1 MNCIKCNA
9 DLKEGAKFCGKC
21 GTSQIVAKSQES
33 TPPSFQAQ
41 SSATPASTPASNT
54 AEQNSGINK
63 VRNKIFWDIQ
73 PGELARR
80 FNEAQLEQKDNI
92 AAGIII
98 NDGTT
103 AYIKAGGEFISEIHG
118 GAYDFVAPEKIKSET
133 QNRVGSAIKDA
144 ANFFQKGFT
153 FVSNLLFGKKVE
165 NKGDKKEG
173 DAESKKDS
181 KTEAQTEAEFNKL
194 VEKRKKGELF
204 SVTLKL
210 DKSFMLPILFG
221 TNLSEDEFKKL
232 PPAEQDKINRD
243 KIKTKVLDT
252 NVAFEAY
259 FKIDDFKKF
268 AEHYLGDKEKVT
280 YSDLINEVKPI
291 LKASIQSVLQ
301 DVDLNST
308 NFSDEVLQKIKDRIT
323 LDTNNSFFGVMLER
337 VITISTSN
345 EALDRIRKKEGEL
358 AVSEKELDLLARTQ
372 EFRNRLTNQN
382 NAQALIVARTD
393 RDQAFELGKIN
404 NDGLLNEDELE
415 KFRMVLSRE
424 KRIREASNAQEIESA
439 LIDIQ
444 KTGLLKDEDL
454 ENLKRSILERSEDH
468 DNERFHSIEIM
479 QLNNTLEIDRKNLE
493 WEYEIGDK
501 RIQLEIDR
509 RRKQLQAEI
518 GYSELEIEQ
527 WKKIDDY
534 EDSKF
539 YQELKRNR
547 TAAETQIEL
556 NAKARESEIDLD
568 NKEMD
573 AQLARLARVKEMEM
587 AEQKLAHE
595 QAIAAEKQRLDQE
608 VSLKEIDVKMAEQY
622 KGMSFEQI
630 MAANP
635 NISPAAA
642 EALAKKFEADAAASS
657 SSTAAADAKE
667 NQAKMEA
674 FMQKQMEMQMQ
685 MMNKMMDTSA
695 TMSGNLLQTQQQ
707 QTQKTEQRLERTEQ
721 RLDTTQDKSL
731 DYTTRNNAIDA
742 VVSNNNKNQAPPP
755 GYIKC
760 MGCSSIE
767 NTVGTKFCFN
777 CGREL

>member
-21 GTSQIVAKSQES
+21 GTSQLVAKSQDAQPELTS
-33 TPPSFQAQ
+33 QGALQQIVVPGNSQAQ
-41 SSATPASTPASNT
+41 DENAIGSVKS
-54 AEQNSGINK
+54 
-63 VRNKIFWDIQ
+63 KIFWNIQ

-80 FNEAQLEQKDNI
+80 FTEAQLAEDTYDK
-92 AAGIII
+92 AKGIII

-103 AYIKAGGEFISEIHG
+103 AYIKSGGEFIAEIHG
-118 GAYDFVAPEKIKSET
+118 GAYDFRPEKTAKEANKREGGIVRET
-133 QNRVGSAIKDA
+133 ASFFKKGINFITNLVFGEKVKD
-144 ANFFQKGFT
+144 K
-153 FVSNLLFGKKVE
+153 E
-165 NKGDKKEG
+165 EKKENQK
-173 DAESKKDS
+173 DPNKAADEAKKIEEGVRD
-181 KTEAQTEAEFNKL
+181 NKI
-194 VEKRKKGELF
+194 F

-210 DKSFMLPILFG
+210 DKSFLLPISFEG
-221 TNLSEDEFKKL
+221 PNV
-232 PPAEQDKINRD
+232 
-243 KIKTKVLDT
+243 IKTKVLDT
-252 NVAFEAY
+252 NIGFEAY

-280 YSDLINEVKPI
+280 YSDIANEIRPQI
-291 LKASIQSVLQ
+291 KACIQSVLQ

-308 NFSDEVLQKIKDRIT
+308 NLSDDLIQKIKEKIAVE
-323 LDTNNSFFGVMLER
+323 TNNNFFGVILEK
-337 VITISTSN
+337 VVTISTSN

-372 EFRNRLTNQN
+372 EFRNRLTNQTN
-382 NAQALIVARTD
+382 TQALIEARTD

-404 NDGLLNEDELE
+404 NDGLLQEDELE

-424 KRIREASNAQEIESA
+424 KRIREASNEEEIRAA
-439 LIDIQ
+439 LIDIE

-454 ENLKRSILERSEDH
+454 ENLKRSITERSEDH
-468 DNERFHSIEIM
+468 DTARFHSVELM

-509 RRKQLQAEI
+509 RRKQLQAEV
-518 GYSELEIEQ
+518 GFTELEIEQ
-527 WKKIDDY
+527 WKKVDDY
-534 EDSKF
+534 EDSKY
-539 YQELKRNR
+539 YQELKRSR
-547 TAAETQIEL
+547 TAAETEIEL
-556 NAKARESEIDLD
+556 RNKARESEIDLD

-573 AQLARLARVKEMEM
+573 AQMARMAKLKEMEM
-587 AEQKLAHE
+587 AEQRLANEHE
-595 QAIAAEKQRLDQE
+595 ILAEKQKLDQQ
-608 VSLKEIDVKMAEQY
+608 VQMAEQY

-667 NQAKMEA
+667 NQAKMES

-707 QTQKTEQRLERTEQ
+707 QAQKTEQRLERTEE
-721 RLDTTQDKSL
+721 RLDNTQDKSL
-731 DYTTRNNAIDA
+731 DYTTKNNHIDA
-742 VVSNNNKNQAPPP
+742 VVSNNNRNQAPAA
-755 GYIKC
+755 GFIKC
-760 MGCSSIE
+760 MGCNTVE
-767 NTVGTKFCFN
+767 NPVGTKFCFN

>member
-1 MNCIKCNA
+1 MNCIKCSSE
-9 DLKEGAKFCGKC
+9 LKEGAKFCGKC
-21 GTSQIVAKSQES
+21 GTPQTA
-33 TPPSFQAQ
+33 PAPSAPQPVMPQAPVQ
-41 SSATPASTPASNT
+41 ANTPAKEEDAIGTVKS
-54 AEQNSGINK
+54 K
-63 VRNKIFWDIQ
+63 LFWNIQ
-73 PGELARR
+73 PGEIARR
-80 FNEAQLEQKDNI
+80 FTEAQLAEDTYDRAK
-92 AAGIII
+92 GIII

-103 AYIKAGGEFISEIHG
+103 AIIKAGGEFVAEIHG
-118 GAYDFVAPEKIKSET
+118 GAYEFRPEKTAKEKEKREGGVVRET
-133 QNRVGSAIKDA
+133 ASFLK
-144 ANFFQKGFT
+144 KGFT
-153 FVSNLLFGKKVE
+153 FLTNLVFGEPVKDKEARKE
-165 NKGDKKEG
+165 NEKDPEKANKE
-173 DAESKKDS
+173 ANKIE
-181 KTEAQTEAEFNKL
+181 EAARDNKI
-194 VEKRKKGELF
+194 F

-210 DKSFMLPILFG
+210 DKSFMLPISFEG
-221 TNLSEDEFKKL
+221 QY
-232 PPAEQDKINRD
+232 A
-243 KIKTKVLDT
+243 IKTKILDT
-252 NVAFEAY
+252 NVGFEAY

-268 AEHYLGDKEKVT
+268 SEHYLGDKEKVT
-280 YSDLINEVKPI
+280 YSDIANEIRPQ
-291 LKASIQSVLQ
+291 LKACIQSVLQ

-308 NFSDEVLQKIKDRIT
+308 NLSDDLIQKIKEKIAV
-323 LDTNNSFFGVMLER
+323 DTNNNFFGIILEK
-337 VITISTSN
+337 VVTISTSN

-382 NAQALIVARTD
+382 NSQALISARTD

-404 NDGLLNEDELE
+404 NDGLLQEDELE

-424 KRIREASNAQEIESA
+424 KRIREASNEEEIRAA
-439 LIDIQ
+439 LIDIE

-454 ENLKRSILERSEDH
+454 ENLKRSITERSEDH
-468 DNERFHSIEIM
+468 DMARFHSVEIM
-479 QLNNTLEIDRKNLE
+479 QLSNTLEIDRKNLE

-509 RRKQLQAEI
+509 RRKQLQAEV
-518 GYSELEIEQ
+518 GFTELEIEQ

-547 TAAETQIEL
+547 TAAEAEIDL
-556 NAKARESEIDLD
+556 RAKARESDIDLD

-573 AQLARLARVKEMEM
+573 AQMARMAKLKEMEM
-587 AEQKLAHE
+587 AEQK
-595 QAIAAEKQRLDQE
+595 QANEHAILAEKQKLDQE
-608 VSLKEIDVKMAEQY
+608 VQMAETY

-642 EALAKKFEADAAASS
+642 AALAKKFEADAAASM

-667 NQAKMEA
+667 NQNKMES

-707 QTQKTEQRLERTEQ
+707 QAQKTEDRLNRTEE
-721 RLDTTQDKSL
+721 RLDHTQDKSL
-731 DYTTRNNAIDA
+731 DYTTRNNSIDA
-742 VVSNNNKNQAPPP
+742 VVSNNNKNQAPAP

-760 MGCSSIE
+760 MGCQSVE

-777 CGREL
+777 CGREM

>member
-1 MNCIKCNA
+1 MNCIKCSSE
-9 DLKEGAKFCGKC
+9 LKEGAKFCGKC
-21 GTSQIVAKSQES
+21 GTPQTAPTPSAPQPVITSKSVSSENIVSGTNSSNSENAIDMFKS
-33 TPPSFQAQ
+33 
-41 SSATPASTPASNT
+41 
-54 AEQNSGINK
+54 K
-63 VRNKIFWDIQ
+63 LFWNIQ
-73 PGELARR
+73 PGEIARR
-80 FNEAQLEQKDNI
+80 FSEAQLAQGDYDN
-92 AAGIII
+92 AKGIII

-103 AYIKAGGEFISEIHG
+103 AIIKAGGEFIAEIHG
-118 GAYDFVAPEKIKSET
+118 GAYEFRSEKTAKEKEKREGGIIRESASWLKRGLTFITNLVIGEKVKDKEEKKEKEKDPEKA
-133 QNRVGSAIKDA
+133 NDA
-144 ANFFQKGFT
+144 VNKI
-153 FVSNLLFGKKVE
+153 E
-165 NKGDKKEG
+165 NASSD
-173 DAESKKDS
+173 
-181 KTEAQTEAEFNKL
+181 NK
-194 VEKRKKGELF
+194 LF

-210 DKSFMLPILFG
+210 DKSFMLPISFEG
-221 TNLSEDEFKKL
+221 QY
-232 PPAEQDKINRD
+232 A
-243 KIKTKVLDT
+243 IKTKVLDT
-252 NVAFEAY
+252 NVGFEAY

-268 AEHYLGDKEKVT
+268 SEHYLGDKEKVT
-280 YSDLINEVKPI
+280 YSDIANEIRPQ
-291 LKASIQSVLQ
+291 LKACIQSVLQ

-308 NFSDEVLQKIKDRIT
+308 NLSDDLIQKIKEKIAV
-323 LDTNNSFFGVMLER
+323 DTNNNFFGIILEK
-337 VITISTSN
+337 VVTISTSN

-382 NAQALIVARTD
+382 NSQALISARTD

-404 NDGLLNEDELE
+404 NDGLLQEDELE

-424 KRIREASNAQEIESA
+424 KRIREASNEEEIRAA
-439 LIDIQ
+439 LIDIE

-454 ENLKRSILERSEDH
+454 ENLKRSITERSEDH
-468 DNERFHSIEIM
+468 DMARFHSVEIM
-479 QLNNTLEIDRKNLE
+479 QLSNTLEIDRKNLE

-509 RRKQLQAEI
+509 RRKQLQAEVGFTEI
-518 GYSELEIEQ
+518 EIEQ

-547 TAAETQIEL
+547 TAAEAEIDL
-556 NAKARESEIDLD
+556 RAKARESDIDLD

-573 AQLARLARVKEMEM
+573 AQMARMAKLKEMEM
-587 AEQKLAHE
+587 AEQK
-595 QAIAAEKQRLDQE
+595 QANEHAILAEKQKLDQE
-608 VSLKEIDVKMAEQY
+608 VQMAETY

-642 EALAKKFEADAAASS
+642 AALAKKFEADAAASS

-667 NQAKMEA
+667 NQNKMES

-707 QTQKTEQRLERTEQ
+707 QAQKTEDRLNRTEE
-721 RLDTTQDKSL
+721 RLDHTQDKSL
-731 DYTTRNNAIDA
+731 DYTTRNNSIDA
-742 VVSNNNKNQAPPP
+742 VVSNNNKNQAPAP

-760 MGCSSIE
+760 MGCQSVE

-777 CGREL
+777 CGREM

>member
-1 MNCIKCNA
+1 MNCIKCSSE
-9 DLKEGAKFCGKC
+9 LKEGAKFCGKC
-21 GTSQIVAKSQES
+21 GTPQTA
-33 TPPSFQAQ
+33 PAPSAPQPVMPQAPVQ
-41 SSATPASTPASNT
+41 ANTPAKEEDAIGSVKS
-54 AEQNSGINK
+54 K
-63 VRNKIFWDIQ
+63 LFWNIQ
-73 PGELARR
+73 PGEIARR
-80 FNEAQLEQKDNI
+80 FTEAQLAEDTYDRAK
-92 AAGIII
+92 GIII

-103 AYIKAGGEFISEIHG
+103 AIIKAGGEFVAEIHG
-118 GAYDFVAPEKIKSET
+118 GAYEFRSEKTAKEKEKREGGVVRET
-133 QNRVGSAIKDA
+133 ASFLK
-144 ANFFQKGFT
+144 KGFT
-153 FVSNLLFGKKVE
+153 FLTNLVFGEPVKDKEARKE
-165 NKGDKKEG
+165 NEKDPEKANKE
-173 DAESKKDS
+173 ANKIE
-181 KTEAQTEAEFNKL
+181 EAARDNKI
-194 VEKRKKGELF
+194 F

-210 DKSFMLPILFG
+210 DKSFMLPISFEG
-221 TNLSEDEFKKL
+221 QY
-232 PPAEQDKINRD
+232 A
-243 KIKTKVLDT
+243 IKTKVLDT
-252 NVAFEAY
+252 NVGFEAY

-268 AEHYLGDKEKVT
+268 SEHYLGDKEKVT
-280 YSDLINEVKPI
+280 YSDIANEIRPQ
-291 LKASIQSVLQ
+291 LKACIQSVLQ

-308 NFSDEVLQKIKDRIT
+308 NLSDDLIQKIKEKIAV
-323 LDTNNSFFGVMLER
+323 DTNNNFFGIILEK
-337 VITISTSN
+337 VVTISTSN

-382 NAQALIVARTD
+382 NSQALISARTD
-393 RDQAFELGKIN
+393 RDQSFELGKIN
-404 NDGLLNEDELE
+404 NDGLLQEDELE

-424 KRIREASNAQEIESA
+424 KRIREASNEEEIRAA
-439 LIDIQ
+439 LIDIE

-454 ENLKRSILERSEDH
+454 ENLKRSITERSEDH
-468 DNERFHSIEIM
+468 DTARFHSVEIM
-479 QLNNTLEIDRKNLE
+479 QLSNTLEIDRKNLE

-509 RRKQLQAEI
+509 RRKQLQAEVGFTEI
-518 GYSELEIEQ
+518 EIEQ

-547 TAAETQIEL
+547 TAAEAEIDL
-556 NAKARESEIDLD
+556 RAKARETDIDLD

-573 AQLARLARVKEMEM
+573 AQMARMAKLKEMEM
-587 AEQKLAHE
+587 AEQKQANEHE
-595 QAIAAEKQRLDQE
+595 ILAEKQKLDQE
-608 VSLKEIDVKMAEQY
+608 VQMAETY

-642 EALAKKFEADAAASS
+642 AALAKKFEADAAASM

-667 NQAKMEA
+667 NQGKMES

-707 QTQKTEQRLERTEQ
+707 QAQKTEERLNRTEE
-721 RLDTTQDKSL
+721 RLDHTQDKSL
-731 DYTTRNNAIDA
+731 DYTTKNNTIDA
-742 VVSNNNKNQAPPP
+742 VVSNNNKNQAPAP

-760 MGCSSIE
+760 MGCQSVE

-777 CGREL
+777 CGREM

>member
-1 MNCIKCNA
+1 MNCIKCSA
-9 DLKEGAKFCGKC
+9 ELKEGAKFCGKC
-21 GTSQIVAKSQES
+21 GTPQTTNAAPVAAPVMPQAPIQNNAPVQDENAIGTVKS
-33 TPPSFQAQ
+33 
-41 SSATPASTPASNT
+41 
-54 AEQNSGINK
+54 
-63 VRNKIFWDIQ
+63 KIFWNIQ

-80 FNEAQLEQKDNI
+80 FTEAQLAEDTYDK
-92 AAGIII
+92 AKGIII

-103 AYIKAGGEFISEIHG
+103 AYIKAGGEFVAEIHG
-118 GAYDFVAPEKIKSET
+118 GAYEFRPEKNPKEEKKREGGI
-133 QNRVGSAIKDA
+133 VGNTTSFFKKGITFLTNLVFGEPVKDKA
-144 ANFFQKGFT
+144 
-153 FVSNLLFGKKVE
+153 
-165 NKGDKKEG
+165 DKKEN
-173 DAESKKDS
+173 EKDPA
-181 KTEAQTEAEFNKL
+181 KANAQADKIEEAAKDNKI
-194 VEKRKKGELF
+194 F

-210 DKSFMLPILFG
+210 DKSFMLPISLEG
-221 TNLSEDEFKKL
+221 QY
-232 PPAEQDKINRD
+232 A
-243 KIKTKVLDT
+243 IKTKVLDT
-252 NVAFEAY
+252 NVGFEAY

-280 YSDLINEVKPI
+280 YSDIANEIRPI
-291 LKASIQSVLQ
+291 IKASIQSILQ

-308 NFSDEVLQKIKDRIT
+308 SLSEDLVQKIKDKIT
-323 LDTNNSFFGVMLER
+323 LDTNNSFFGVILEK
-337 VITISTSN
+337 VITISTNN

-382 NAQALIVARTD
+382 NSQALIDARTE
-393 RDQAFELGKIN
+393 RDQSFELGKIN

-424 KRIREASNAQEIESA
+424 RRIREASNDEEIRAA
-439 LIDIQ
+439 LIDIE

-454 ENLKRSILERSEDH
+454 ENLKRSIAERSEDH
-468 DNERFHSIEIM
+468 DTARFHSIELM

-518 GYSELEIEQ
+518 GFSELEIEQ
-527 WKKIDDY
+527 WKKVDDY

-547 TAAETQIEL
+547 TAAETQIDL

-587 AEQKLAHE
+587 AEKKLEHE

-608 VSLKEIDVKMAEQY
+608 VNLKEIDVKMAEQY

-707 QTQKTEQRLERTEQ
+707 QAQKTEQRLERTED
-721 RLDTTQDKSL
+721 RLDNTQDKSL

-755 GYIKC
+755 GYVKC
-760 MGCSSIE
+760 MGCSTVE
-767 NTVGTKFCFN
+767 NTVGTKYCFN

>member
-21 GTSQIVAKSQES
+21 GTNQLPPNNPAQQTQST
-33 TPPSFQAQ
+33 TPPQVQA
-41 SSATPASTPASNT
+41 SKP
-54 AEQNSGINK
+54 AEQESGINK
-63 VRNKIFWDIQ
+63 VRDRIFWDIQ

-80 FNEAQLEQKDNI
+80 FNEAQLEQKDNV
-92 AAGIII
+92 AGGIII

-103 AYIKAGGEFISEIHG
+103 AYIKAGGEFVSEIHG
-118 GAYDFVAPEKIKSET
+118 GAYNFVAPEVVKAKVQTS
-133 QNRVGSAIKDA
+133 VGGAIKEA
-144 ANFFQKGFT
+144 AGLLQRGFT
-153 FVSNLLFGKKVE
+153 FVSNLLFGKRTE
-165 NKGDKKEG
+165 DKKEG
-173 DAESKKDS
+173 DAEPKKDS
-181 KTEAQTEAEFNKL
+181 KTEAQKAAEFDKL

-221 TNLSEDEFKKL
+221 TNLSEEEFKKL

-280 YSDLINEVKPI
+280 YSDLINEVKPMI
-291 LKASIQSVLQ
+291 KASIQSVLQ
-301 DVDLNST
+301 DIDLNST
-308 NFSDEVLQKIKDRIT
+308 NFSDEIIQKIKDRIT
-323 LDTNNSFFGVMLER
+323 LDNNNGFFGVILER

-382 NAQALIVARTD
+382 NSQALIVARTD
-393 RDQAFELGKIN
+393 RDQDFELGKIN
-404 NDGLLNEDELE
+404 NDGLLNKDELE

-424 KRIREASNAQEIESA
+424 KRIREASNDQEIDSA
-439 LIDIQ
+439 LIDIK
-444 KTGLLKDEDL
+444 KTGLLKEEDL

-527 WKKIDDY
+527 WKKVDDY
-534 EDSKF
+534 QDSKF
-539 YQELKRNR
+539 YQELKRN
-547 TAAETQIEL
+547 TAAAEAQIEL
-556 NAKARESEIDLD
+556 DEKAEIARIERERKERELQLD
-568 NKEMD
+568 S
-573 AQLARLARVKEMEM
+573 LARVKEMEM
-587 AEQKLAHE
+587 ADKKLEHE

-608 VSLKEIDVKMAEQY
+608 VNLKEIDVKMAEQY

-674 FMQKQMEMQMQ
+674 FMQTQMQMQMQ

-707 QTQKTEQRLERTEQ
+707 QSQKTEQRLERTEE

-760 MGCSSIE
+760 MGCSSVE

>member
-1 MNCIKCNA
+1 MNCIKCSSE
-9 DLKEGAKFCGKC
+9 LKEGAKFCGKC
-21 GTSQIVAKSQES
+21 GTPQTA
-33 TPPSFQAQ
+33 TAPSAPQPVMPQAPVQ
-41 SSATPASTPASNT
+41 ANTPAKEEDAIGTVKS
-54 AEQNSGINK
+54 K
-63 VRNKIFWDIQ
+63 LFWNIQ
-73 PGELARR
+73 PGEIARR
-80 FNEAQLEQKDNI
+80 FTEAQLAEDTYDRAK
-92 AAGIII
+92 GIII

-103 AYIKAGGEFISEIHG
+103 AIIKAGGEFVAEIHG
-118 GAYDFVAPEKIKSET
+118 GAYEFRAEKTAKEKEKREGGVVRET
-133 QNRVGSAIKDA
+133 AS
-144 ANFFQKGFT
+144 FFKKGFT
-153 FVSNLLFGKKVE
+153 FLTNLVFGEPVKDKEARKE
-165 NKGDKKEG
+165 NEKDPEKANKE
-173 DAESKKDS
+173 ANKIE
-181 KTEAQTEAEFNKL
+181 EAARDNKI
-194 VEKRKKGELF
+194 F

-210 DKSFMLPILFG
+210 DKSFMLPISFEG
-221 TNLSEDEFKKL
+221 QY
-232 PPAEQDKINRD
+232 A
-243 KIKTKVLDT
+243 IKTKVLDT
-252 NVAFEAY
+252 NVGFEAY

-268 AEHYLGDKEKVT
+268 SEHYLGDKEKVT
-280 YSDLINEVKPI
+280 YSDIANEIRPQ
-291 LKASIQSVLQ
+291 LKACIQSVLQ

-308 NFSDEVLQKIKDRIT
+308 NLSDDLIQKIKEKIAV
-323 LDTNNSFFGVMLER
+323 DTNNNFFGIILEK
-337 VITISTSN
+337 VVTISTNN

-382 NAQALIVARTD
+382 NSQALISARTD
-393 RDQAFELGKIN
+393 RDQSFELGKIN
-404 NDGLLNEDELE
+404 NDGLLQEDELE

-424 KRIREASNAQEIESA
+424 KRIREASNEEEIRAA
-439 LIDIQ
+439 LIDIE

-454 ENLKRSILERSEDH
+454 ENLKRSITERSEDH
-468 DNERFHSIEIM
+468 DMARFHSVEIM
-479 QLNNTLEIDRKNLE
+479 QLSNTLEIDRKNLE

-509 RRKQLQAEI
+509 RRKQLQAEVGFTEI
-518 GYSELEIEQ
+518 EIEQ

-547 TAAETQIEL
+547 TAAEAEIDL
-556 NAKARESEIDLD
+556 RAKARESEIDLD

-573 AQLARLARVKEMEM
+573 AQMARMAKLKEMEM
-587 AEQKLAHE
+587 AEQKQANEHE
-595 QAIAAEKQRLDQE
+595 ILAEKQKLDQE
-608 VSLKEIDVKMAEQY
+608 VQMAETY

-642 EALAKKFEADAAASS
+642 AALAKKFEADAAASM

-667 NQAKMEA
+667 NQNKMES

-707 QTQKTEQRLERTEQ
+707 QAQKTEERLNRTEE
-721 RLDTTQDKSL
+721 RLDHTQDKSL
-731 DYTTRNNAIDA
+731 DYTTKNNTIDA
-742 VVSNNNKNQAPPP
+742 VVSNNNKNQAPAP

-760 MGCSSIE
+760 MGCQSVE

-777 CGREL
+777 CGREM

>member
-1 MNCIKCNA
+1 MNCIKCNS

-21 GTSQIVAKSQES
+21 GTSQVAQPVVSNPVTGGETAATTTVQVSKSEGS
-33 TPPSFQAQ
+33 
-41 SSATPASTPASNT
+41 
-54 AEQNSGINK
+54 ESGINR

-80 FNEAQLEQKDNI
+80 FNEAQLEEKDNV

-103 AYIKAGGEFISEIHG
+103 AYIKAGGEFVSEIHG
-118 GAYDFVAPEKIKSET
+118 GAYNFVAPEKLKSEA
-133 QNRVGSAIKDA
+133 QNRVGGAIKEA
-144 ANFFQKGFT
+144 AGLLERGFT

-165 NKGDKKEG
+165 DNGDKKEG
-173 DAESKKDS
+173 DTAPKKDS
-181 KTEAQTEAEFNKL
+181 KTDAQIAEEYNKL
-194 VEKRKKGELF
+194 VEKRKKGDLF

-221 TNLSEDEFKKL
+221 TNLSEEEFKKL

-280 YSDLINEVKPI
+280 YSDLINEVKPMI
-291 LKASIQSVLQ
+291 RASIQSVLQ

-308 NFSDEVLQKIKDRIT
+308 NFSDETIQKIKDRIT
-323 LDTNNSFFGVMLER
+323 LDNNNGFFGVILER

-382 NAQALIVARTD
+382 NAQSLIEARTD

-404 NDGLLNEDELE
+404 NDGLLQEDELE

-424 KRIREASNAQEIESA
+424 KRIREASNEEEIRAA
-439 LIDIQ
+439 LIDIE

-454 ENLKRSILERSEDH
+454 ENLKRSILERGEDH
-468 DNERFHSIEIM
+468 DMNRFHSVELM
-479 QLNNTLEIDRKNLE
+479 QLNNTLEVDRKNLE

-509 RRKQLQAEI
+509 RRKQLQAEVGFTEI
-518 GYSELEIEQ
+518 EIEQ

-547 TAAETQIEL
+547 TAAEAEIDL
-556 NAKARESEIDLD
+556 RAKARETDIDLD

-573 AQLARLARVKEMEM
+573 AQMARMAKLKEMEM
-587 AEQKLAHE
+587 AEQK
-595 QAIAAEKQRLDQE
+595 QANEHAILAEKQKLDQE
-608 VSLKEIDVKMAEQY
+608 VQMAETY

-642 EALAKKFEADAAASS
+642 AALAKKFEADAAASS

-667 NQAKMEA
+667 NQSKMES

-707 QTQKTEQRLERTEQ
+707 QAQKTEERLNRTEQ
-721 RLDTTQDKSL
+721 RLDHTQDKSL
-731 DYTTRNNAIDA
+731 DYTTRNNSIDA
-742 VVSNNNKNQAPPP
+742 VVSNNNKNQAPAP

-760 MGCSSIE
+760 MGCQSVE

-777 CGREL
+777 CGREM

>member
-21 GTSQIVAKSQES
+21 GTPQVQSKSQDVPPTYPVPGGQS
-33 TPPSFQAQ
+33 TATIAPAQANK
-41 SSATPASTPASNT
+41 SEGAD
-54 AEQNSGINK
+54 SGINK
-63 VRNKIFWDIQ
+63 VRDKIFWNIQ

-80 FNEAQLEQKDNI
+80 FNEAQLEQNENV
-92 AAGIII
+92 AGGIII

-103 AYIKAGGEFISEIHG
+103 AYIKAGGEFVSEIHG
-118 GAYDFVAPEKIKSET
+118 GAYNFVAPEKVKEA
-133 QNRVGSAIKDA
+133 QNRVGGAFKEA
-144 ANFFQKGFT
+144 AGILERGFT

-165 NKGDKKEG
+165 DKGDKKEG
-173 DAESKKDS
+173 DSTPKKDS
-181 KTEAQTEAEFNKL
+181 KTDAQREEEYKKL
-194 VEKRKKGELF
+194 VEKRKKGDLF

-210 DKSFMLPILFG
+210 DKSFMLPISFEG
-221 TNLSEDEFKKL
+221 QY
-232 PPAEQDKINRD
+232 A
-243 KIKTKVLDT
+243 IKTKVLDT
-252 NVAFEAY
+252 NVGFEAY

-268 AEHYLGDKEKVT
+268 SEYYLGDKEKVT
-280 YSDLINEVKPI
+280 YSDVVNEIRPQ
-291 LKASIQSVLQ
+291 LKACIQSVLQ

-308 NFSDEVLQKIKDRIT
+308 NLSDDQIQKIKEKIAV
-323 LDTNNSFFGVMLER
+323 DTNNNFFGIVLEK
-337 VITISTSN
+337 VITISISN

-382 NAQALIVARTD
+382 NSQALIEARTD
-393 RDQAFELGKIN
+393 KDQAFELGKIN
-404 NDGLLNEDELE
+404 NDGLLQEDELE

-424 KRIREASNAQEIESA
+424 KRIREASNEEEIRAA
-439 LIDIQ
+439 LIDIE

-454 ENLKRSILERSEDH
+454 ENLKRSITERSEDH
-468 DNERFHSIEIM
+468 DMARFHSVEIM
-479 QLNNTLEIDRKNLE
+479 QLSNTLEIDRKNLE

-518 GYSELEIEQ
+518 GFTELEIEQ

-547 TAAETQIEL
+547 TAAEAEIDL
-556 NAKARESEIDLD
+556 RAKARETDIDLD

-573 AQLARLARVKEMEM
+573 AQMARMAKLKEMEM
-587 AEQKLAHE
+587 AEQK
-595 QAIAAEKQRLDQE
+595 QANEHAILAEKQKLDQE
-608 VSLKEIDVKMAEQY
+608 VQMAETY

-642 EALAKKFEADAAASS
+642 AALAKKFEADAAASS

-667 NQAKMEA
+667 NQAKMES

-707 QTQKTEQRLERTEQ
+707 QAQKTEDRLNRTEE
-721 RLDTTQDKSL
+721 RLDHTQDKSL
-731 DYTTRNNAIDA
+731 DYTTRNNSIDA
-742 VVSNNNKNQAPPP
+742 VVSNNNKNQAPAP

-760 MGCSSIE
+760 MGCQSVE

>member
-21 GTSQIVAKSQES
+21 GTPQVSTVPPAPQPVMPQSPVQNNAPVQDENAIGTVKS
-33 TPPSFQAQ
+33 
-41 SSATPASTPASNT
+41 
-54 AEQNSGINK
+54 
-63 VRNKIFWDIQ
+63 KIFWNIQ

-80 FNEAQLEQKDNI
+80 FTEAQLAEGTYDTAK
-92 AAGIII
+92 GIII

-103 AYIKAGGEFISEIHG
+103 AYIKAGGEFVAEIHG
-118 GAYDFVAPEKIKSET
+118 GAYEFRPEKNPKEANKREGGIVKET
-133 QNRVGSAIKDA
+133 ASFFKKGITFLTNLVFGEPVKDKA
-144 ANFFQKGFT
+144 
-153 FVSNLLFGKKVE
+153 
-165 NKGDKKEG
+165 DKKENEKDPNKANAEANKIQ
-173 DAESKKDS
+173 DAAKD
-181 KTEAQTEAEFNKL
+181 NKI
-194 VEKRKKGELF
+194 F

-210 DKSFMLPILFG
+210 DKSFMLPISFEG
-221 TNLSEDEFKKL
+221 QY
-232 PPAEQDKINRD
+232 A
-243 KIKTKVLDT
+243 IKTKVLDT
-252 NVAFEAY
+252 NVGFEAY

-268 AEHYLGDKEKVT
+268 SEHYLGDKEKVT
-280 YSDLINEVKPI
+280 YSDIANEIRPQ
-291 LKASIQSVLQ
+291 LKACIQSVLQ

-308 NFSDEVLQKIKDRIT
+308 NLSDDQIQKIKEKIAV
-323 LDTNNSFFGVMLER
+323 DTNNNFFGIVLEK

-382 NAQALIVARTD
+382 NSQALIEAKTD
-393 RDQAFELGKIN
+393 KDQAFELGKIN
-404 NDGLLNEDELE
+404 NDGLLQEDELE

-424 KRIREASNAQEIESA
+424 KRIREASNEEEIRAA
-439 LIDIQ
+439 LIDIE

-454 ENLKRSILERSEDH
+454 ENLKRSITERSEDH
-468 DNERFHSIEIM
+468 DMARFHSVEIM
-479 QLNNTLEIDRKNLE
+479 QLSNTLEIDRKNLE

-509 RRKQLQAEI
+509 RRKQLQAEV
-518 GYSELEIEQ
+518 GFTELEIEQ

-547 TAAETQIEL
+547 TAAEAEIDL
-556 NAKARESEIDLD
+556 RAKARETDIDLD

-573 AQLARLARVKEMEM
+573 AQMARMAKLKEMEM
-587 AEQKLAHE
+587 AEQK
-595 QAIAAEKQRLDQE
+595 QANEHAILAEKQKLDQE
-608 VSLKEIDVKMAEQY
+608 VQMAETY

-642 EALAKKFEADAAASS
+642 AALAKKFEADAAASS

-667 NQAKMEA
+667 NQAKMES

-707 QTQKTEQRLERTEQ
+707 QAQKTEDRLNRTEE
-721 RLDTTQDKSL
+721 RLDHTQDKSL
-731 DYTTRNNAIDA
+731 DYTTRNNSIDA
-742 VVSNNNKNQAPPP
+742 VVSNNNKNQAPAP

-760 MGCSSIE
+760 MGCQSVE

>member
-21 GTSQIVAKSQES
+21 GTNQLPPNNPAQQTQS
-33 TPPSFQAQ
+33 TPPPQVQA
-41 SSATPASTPASNT
+41 SKP
-54 AEQNSGINK
+54 AEQESGINK
-63 VRNKIFWDIQ
+63 VRDRIFWDIQ

-80 FNEAQLEQKDNI
+80 FNEAQLEQKDNV
-92 AAGIII
+92 AGGIII

-103 AYIKAGGEFISEIHG
+103 AYIKAGGEFVSEIHG
-118 GAYDFVAPEKIKSET
+118 GAYNFVAPEVVKAKVQTS
-133 QNRVGSAIKDA
+133 VGGAIKEADG
-144 ANFFQKGFT
+144 FFQKGFT
-153 FVSNLLFGKKVE
+153 FVSNLLFGKRTE
-165 NKGDKKEG
+165 DKKEG
-173 DAESKKDS
+173 DAEPKKDS
-181 KTEAQTEAEFNKL
+181 KTEAQKAAEFDKL

-221 TNLSEDEFKKL
+221 TNLSEEEFKKL

-291 LKASIQSVLQ
+291 IKASIQSVLQ

-308 NFSDEVLQKIKDRIT
+308 NFSDEIIQKIKDRIT
-323 LDTNNSFFGVMLER
+323 LENNNGFFGVILER

-382 NAQALIVARTD
+382 NSQALIVARTD
-393 RDQAFELGKIN
+393 KDQAFELGKIN
-404 NDGLLNEDELE
+404 NDHLLNEDELE

-424 KRIREASNAQEIESA
+424 KRIRAASNEQEIESA

-444 KTGLLKDEDL
+444 KTGLLKEEDL

-527 WKKIDDY
+527 WKKVDDY
-534 EDSKF
+534 QDSKF

-547 TAAETQIEL
+547 AAAEAQIEL
-556 NAKARESEIDLD
+556 GAHARKTDIDLD
-568 NKEMD
+568 NLEMD
-573 AQLARLARVKEMEM
+573 SQLARLARVKEMEM
-587 AEQKLAHE
+587 ADKKLEHE

-608 VSLKEIDVKMAEQY
+608 VTLKEIDVKMAEQF

-674 FMQKQMEMQMQ
+674 FMQTQMQIQIQ

-707 QTQKTEQRLERTEQ
+707 QSQKTEQRLERTEE

-760 MGCSSIE
+760 MGCSSVE

>member
-1 MNCIKCNA
+1 MNCIKCSSE
-9 DLKEGAKFCGKC
+9 LKEGAKFCGKC
-21 GTSQIVAKSQES
+21 GSPQTA
-33 TPPSFQAQ
+33 PAPSAPQPVMPQAPVQ
-41 SSATPASTPASNT
+41 ANTPAKEEDAIGSVKS
-54 AEQNSGINK
+54 K
-63 VRNKIFWDIQ
+63 LFWNIQ
-73 PGELARR
+73 PGEIARR
-80 FNEAQLEQKDNI
+80 FTEAQLAEDTYDRAK
-92 AAGIII
+92 GIII

-103 AYIKAGGEFISEIHG
+103 AIIKAGGEFVAEIHG
-118 GAYDFVAPEKIKSET
+118 GAYEFRSEKTAKEKEKREGGVVRET
-133 QNRVGSAIKDA
+133 ASFLK
-144 ANFFQKGFT
+144 KGFT
-153 FVSNLLFGKKVE
+153 FLTNLVFGEPVKDKEARKE
-165 NKGDKKEG
+165 NEKDPEKANKE
-173 DAESKKDS
+173 ANKIE
-181 KTEAQTEAEFNKL
+181 EAARDNKI
-194 VEKRKKGELF
+194 F

-210 DKSFMLPILFG
+210 DKSFMLPISFEG
-221 TNLSEDEFKKL
+221 QY
-232 PPAEQDKINRD
+232 A
-243 KIKTKVLDT
+243 IKTKILDT
-252 NVAFEAY
+252 NVGFEAY

-268 AEHYLGDKEKVT
+268 SEHYLGDKEKVT
-280 YSDLINEVKPI
+280 YSDIANEIRPQ
-291 LKASIQSVLQ
+291 LKACIQSVLQ

-308 NFSDEVLQKIKDRIT
+308 NLSDDLIQKIKEKIAV
-323 LDTNNSFFGVMLER
+323 DTSNNFFGIILEK
-337 VITISTSN
+337 VVTISTSN

-382 NAQALIVARTD
+382 NSQALISARTD

-404 NDGLLNEDELE
+404 NDGLLQEDELE

-424 KRIREASNAQEIESA
+424 KRIREASNEEEIRAA
-439 LIDIQ
+439 LIDIE

-454 ENLKRSILERSEDH
+454 ENLKRSITERSEDH
-468 DNERFHSIEIM
+468 DMARFHSVEIM
-479 QLNNTLEIDRKNLE
+479 QLSNTLEIDRKNLE

-509 RRKQLQAEI
+509 RRKQLQAEV
-518 GYSELEIEQ
+518 GFTELEIEQ

-547 TAAETQIEL
+547 TAAEAEIDL
-556 NAKARESEIDLD
+556 RAKARETDIDLD

-573 AQLARLARVKEMEM
+573 AQMARMAKLKEMEM
-587 AEQKLAHE
+587 AEQKQANEHE
-595 QAIAAEKQRLDQE
+595 ILAEKQKLDQE
-608 VSLKEIDVKMAEQY
+608 VQMAETY

-642 EALAKKFEADAAASS
+642 AALAKKFEADAAASM

-667 NQAKMEA
+667 NQGKMES

-707 QTQKTEQRLERTEQ
+707 QAQKTEDRLNRTEE
-721 RLDTTQDKSL
+721 RLDHTQDKSL
-731 DYTTRNNAIDA
+731 DYTTKNNTIDA
-742 VVSNNNKNQAPPP
+742 VVSNNNKNQAPAP

-760 MGCSSIE
+760 MGCQSVE

-777 CGREL
+777 CGREM

>member
-21 GTSQIVAKSQES
+21 GTNQLPPNNPAQQTQS
-33 TPPSFQAQ
+33 TPPPQVQA
-41 SSATPASTPASNT
+41 SKP
-54 AEQNSGINK
+54 AEQESGINK
-63 VRNKIFWDIQ
+63 VRDRIFWDIQ

-80 FNEAQLEQKDNI
+80 FNEAQLEQKDNV
-92 AAGIII
+92 AGGIII

-103 AYIKAGGEFISEIHG
+103 AYIKAGGEFVSEIHG
-118 GAYDFVAPEKIKSET
+118 GAYNFVAPEVVKAKVQTS
-133 QNRVGSAIKDA
+133 VGGAIKEA
-144 ANFFQKGFT
+144 AGILQRGFT
-153 FVSNLLFGKKVE
+153 FVSNLLFGKRTE
-165 NKGDKKEG
+165 DKKEG
-173 DAESKKDS
+173 DAEPKKDS
-181 KTEAQTEAEFNKL
+181 KTEAQKAAEFDKL

-221 TNLSEDEFKKL
+221 TNLSEEEFKKL

-291 LKASIQSVLQ
+291 IKASIQSVLQ

-308 NFSDEVLQKIKDRIT
+308 NFSDEIIQKIKDRIT
-323 LDTNNSFFGVMLER
+323 LDNNNGFFGVILER

-382 NAQALIVARTD
+382 NSQALIIARTD
-393 RDQAFELGKIN
+393 KDQAFELGKIN
-404 NDGLLNEDELE
+404 NDHLLNEDELE

-424 KRIREASNAQEIESA
+424 KRIRAASNEQEIESA

-444 KTGLLKDEDL
+444 KTGLLKEEDL

-527 WKKIDDY
+527 WKKVDDY
-534 EDSKF
+534 QDSKF

-547 TAAETQIEL
+547 AAAEAQIEL
-556 NAKARESEIDLD
+556 GAQARKTDIDLD
-568 NKEMD
+568 NLEMD
-573 AQLARLARVKEMEM
+573 SQLARLARVKEMEM
-587 AEQKLAHE
+587 ADKKLEHE

-608 VSLKEIDVKMAEQY
+608 VTLKEIDVKMAEQF

-674 FMQKQMEMQMQ
+674 FMQTQMQMQMQ

-707 QTQKTEQRLERTEQ
+707 QSQKTEQRLERTEE

-760 MGCSSIE
+760 MGCSSVE

>member
-21 GTSQIVAKSQES
+21 GTPQNNPVAQVNPS
-33 TPPSFQAQ
+33 TSIDNSSAPAQPAQ
-41 SSATPASTPASNT
+41 SVNVK
-54 AEQNSGINK
+54 NSDALGK
-63 VRNKIFWDIQ
+63 VKDRIFWNIQ
-73 PGELARR
+73 AGEIARR
-80 FNEAQLEQKDNI
+80 FNETQMAEND
-92 AAGIII
+92 AAKGIVI
-98 NDGTT
+98 NEGTT
-103 AYIKAGGEFISEIHG
+103 AFIKANGELIAELHG
-118 GAYDFVAPEKIKSET
+118 GAYDFLEPEKLKKVLEKREGGAVSGIKS
-133 QNRVGSAIKDA
+133 
-144 ANFFQKGFT
+144 GFT
-153 FVSNLLFGKKVE
+153 FLSNLILGEKVKDKI
-165 NKGDKKEG
+165 NHNDNVIDPKKENTISTVIEG
-173 DAESKKDS
+173 MKK
-181 KTEAQTEAEFNKL
+181 NKL
-194 VEKRKKGELF
+194 F
-204 SVTLKL
+204 SITLKL
-210 DKSFMLPILFG
+210 DKSFMLPISFEG
-221 TNLSEDEFKKL
+221 EH
-232 PPAEQDKINRD
+232 A
-243 KIKTKVLDT
+243 IKTKILDT
-252 NVAFEAY
+252 KIGFEAY
-259 FKIDDFKKF
+259 FKIDNFQKF
-268 AEHYLGDKEKVT
+268 AEHYLGDKDNVT
-280 YSDLINEVKPI
+280 YSDLANEIRPLI
-291 LKASIQSVLQ
+291 KASIQSVLQ

-308 NFSDEVLQKIKDRIT
+308 SLSDDLVEKIKSKIA
-323 LDTNNSFFGVMLER
+323 LDSSNSFFGV
-337 VITISTSN
+337 VIEKIVTISTSN

-372 EFRNRLTNQN
+372 EFRNRLTNQTN
-382 NAQALIVARTD
+382 SQALIEAKTE
-393 RDQAFELGKIN
+393 RDQSYELGKIN
-404 NDGLLNEDELE
+404 NDGLLQEDELE

-424 KRIREASNAQEIESA
+424 KRIREASNEEEIRAA
-439 LIDIQ
+439 LIDIE

-454 ENLKRSILERSEDH
+454 ENLKRSIQERSEDH
-468 DNERFHSIEIM
+468 DIARFHSVEIM

-518 GYSELEIEQ
+518 GYTELEIEQ

-534 EDSKF
+534 EDSKY

-547 TAAETQIEL
+547 TAAETEIEL
-556 NAKARESEIDLD
+556 RNKARESEIDLD

-573 AQLARLARVKEMEM
+573 AQMARMAKLKEMEM
-587 AEQKLAHE
+587 AEQRLSNEHE
-595 QAIAAEKQRLDQE
+595 ILSEKQKLDQQ
-608 VSLKEIDVKMAEQY
+608 LQMAETY

-667 NQAKMEA
+667 NQAKMES

-707 QTQKTEQRLERTEQ
+707 QAQKTEQRLDRTEQ
-721 RLDTTQDKSL
+721 RLDNTQDKSL

-742 VVSNNNKNQAPPP
+742 VVSNNNKNQAPAP

-760 MGCSSIE
+760 MGCQSVE
-767 NTVGTKFCFN
+767 NTVGTKYCFN

>member
-21 GTSQIVAKSQES
+21 GTPQVSNVPPAPQPVMPQSPVQNNAPVQDENAIGTVKS
-33 TPPSFQAQ
+33 
-41 SSATPASTPASNT
+41 
-54 AEQNSGINK
+54 
-63 VRNKIFWDIQ
+63 KIFWNIQ

-80 FNEAQLEQKDNI
+80 FTEAQLAEDTYDK
-92 AAGIII
+92 AKGIII

-103 AYIKAGGEFISEIHG
+103 AYIKAGGEFVAEIHG
-118 GAYDFVAPEKIKSET
+118 GAYEFRPEKNPKEANKREGGIVKET
-133 QNRVGSAIKDA
+133 ASFFKKGITFLTNLVFGEPVKDKA
-144 ANFFQKGFT
+144 
-153 FVSNLLFGKKVE
+153 
-165 NKGDKKEG
+165 DKKENEKDPNKANAEANKIE
-173 DAESKKDS
+173 DAAKD
-181 KTEAQTEAEFNKL
+181 NKI
-194 VEKRKKGELF
+194 F

-210 DKSFMLPILFG
+210 DKSFMLPISFEG
-221 TNLSEDEFKKL
+221 QY
-232 PPAEQDKINRD
+232 A
-243 KIKTKVLDT
+243 IKTKVLDT
-252 NVAFEAY
+252 NVGFEAY

-268 AEHYLGDKEKVT
+268 SEHYLGDKEKVT
-280 YSDLINEVKPI
+280 YSDIANEIRPQ
-291 LKASIQSVLQ
+291 LKSCIQSVLQ

-308 NFSDEVLQKIKDRIT
+308 NLSDDQIQKIKEKIAV
-323 LDTNNSFFGVMLER
+323 DTNNNFFGIVLEK

-382 NAQALIVARTD
+382 NTQALIEARTD
-393 RDQAFELGKIN
+393 KDQAFELGKIN
-404 NDGLLNEDELE
+404 NDGLLQEDELE

-424 KRIREASNAQEIESA
+424 KRIREASNEEEIRAA
-439 LIDIQ
+439 LIDIE

-454 ENLKRSILERSEDH
+454 ENLKRSITERSEDH
-468 DNERFHSIEIM
+468 DMARFHSVEIM
-479 QLNNTLEIDRKNLE
+479 QLSNTLEIDRKNLE

-518 GYSELEIEQ
+518 GFTELEIEQ

-547 TAAETQIEL
+547 TAAEAEIDL
-556 NAKARESEIDLD
+556 RAKARETDIDLD

-573 AQLARLARVKEMEM
+573 AQMARMAKLKEMEM
-587 AEQKLAHE
+587 AEQK
-595 QAIAAEKQRLDQE
+595 QANEHAILAEKQKLDQE
-608 VSLKEIDVKMAEQY
+608 VQMAETY

-642 EALAKKFEADAAASS
+642 AALAKKFEADAAASS

-667 NQAKMEA
+667 NQAKMES

-707 QTQKTEQRLERTEQ
+707 QAQKTEDRLNRTEE
-721 RLDTTQDKSL
+721 RLDHTQDKSL
-731 DYTTRNNAIDA
+731 DYTTRNNSIDA
-742 VVSNNNKNQAPPP
+742 VVSNNNKNQAPAP

-760 MGCSSIE
+760 MGCQSVE

>member
-1 MNCIKCNA
+1 MNCIKCSSE
-9 DLKEGAKFCGKC
+9 LKEGAKFCGKC
-21 GTSQIVAKSQES
+21 GTPQTA
-33 TPPSFQAQ
+33 PAPSAPQPVMPQAPVQ
-41 SSATPASTPASNT
+41 ANTPAKEEDAIGSVKS
-54 AEQNSGINK
+54 K
-63 VRNKIFWDIQ
+63 LFWNIQ
-73 PGELARR
+73 PGEIARR
-80 FNEAQLEQKDNI
+80 FTEAQLAEDTYDRAK
-92 AAGIII
+92 GIII

-103 AYIKAGGEFISEIHG
+103 AIIKAGGEFVAEIHG
-118 GAYDFVAPEKIKSET
+118 GAYEFRSEKTAKEKEKREGGVVRET
-133 QNRVGSAIKDA
+133 ASFLK
-144 ANFFQKGFT
+144 KGFT
-153 FVSNLLFGKKVE
+153 FLTNLVFGEPVKDKEARKE
-165 NKGDKKEG
+165 NEKDPEKANKE
-173 DAESKKDS
+173 ANKIE
-181 KTEAQTEAEFNKL
+181 EAARDNKI
-194 VEKRKKGELF
+194 F

-210 DKSFMLPILFG
+210 DKSFMLPISFEG
-221 TNLSEDEFKKL
+221 QY
-232 PPAEQDKINRD
+232 A
-243 KIKTKVLDT
+243 IKTKVLDT
-252 NVAFEAY
+252 NVGFEAY

-268 AEHYLGDKEKVT
+268 SEHYLGDKEKVT
-280 YSDLINEVKPI
+280 YSDIANEIRPQ
-291 LKASIQSVLQ
+291 LKACIQSVLQ

-308 NFSDEVLQKIKDRIT
+308 NLSDDLIQKIKEKIAV
-323 LDTNNSFFGVMLER
+323 DTNNNFFGIILEK
-337 VITISTSN
+337 VVTISTSN

-382 NAQALIVARTD
+382 NSQALISARTD
-393 RDQAFELGKIN
+393 RDQSFELGKIN
-404 NDGLLNEDELE
+404 NDGLLQEDELE

-424 KRIREASNAQEIESA
+424 KRIREASNEEEIRAA
-439 LIDIQ
+439 LIDIE

-454 ENLKRSILERSEDH
+454 ENLKRSITERSEDH
-468 DNERFHSIEIM
+468 DMARFHSVEIM
-479 QLNNTLEIDRKNLE
+479 QLSNTLEIDRKNLE

-509 RRKQLQAEI
+509 RRKQLQAEVGFTEI
-518 GYSELEIEQ
+518 EIEQ

-547 TAAETQIEL
+547 TAAEAEIDL
-556 NAKARESEIDLD
+556 RAKARETDIDLD

-573 AQLARLARVKEMEM
+573 AQMARMAKLKEMEM
-587 AEQKLAHE
+587 AEQKQANEHE
-595 QAIAAEKQRLDQE
+595 ILAEKQKLDQE
-608 VSLKEIDVKMAEQY
+608 VQMAETY

-642 EALAKKFEADAAASS
+642 AALAKKFEADAAASM

-667 NQAKMEA
+667 NQGKMES

-707 QTQKTEQRLERTEQ
+707 QAQKTEDRLNRTEE
-721 RLDTTQDKSL
+721 RLDHTQDKSL
-731 DYTTRNNAIDA
+731 DYTTKNNTIDA
-742 VVSNNNKNQAPPP
+742 VVSNNNKNQAPAP

-760 MGCSSIE
+760 MGCQSVE

-777 CGREL
+777 CGREM

>member
-21 GTSQIVAKSQES
+21 GTNQLPPNNPAQQTQS
-33 TPPSFQAQ
+33 TPPPQVQA
-41 SSATPASTPASNT
+41 SKP
-54 AEQNSGINK
+54 AEQESGINK
-63 VRNKIFWDIQ
+63 VRDRIFWDIQ

-80 FNEAQLEQKDNI
+80 FNEAQLEQKDNV
-92 AAGIII
+92 AGGIII

-103 AYIKAGGEFISEIHG
+103 AYIKAGGEFVSEIHG
-118 GAYDFVAPEKIKSET
+118 GAYNFVAPEVVKAKVQTS
-133 QNRVGSAIKDA
+133 VGGAIKEA
-144 ANFFQKGFT
+144 AGFFQKGFT
-153 FVSNLLFGKKVE
+153 FVSNLLFGKRTE
-165 NKGDKKEG
+165 DKKEG
-173 DAESKKDS
+173 DAEPKKDS
-181 KTEAQTEAEFNKL
+181 KTEAQKAAEFDKL
-194 VEKRKKGELF
+194 VEKRKKGEL
-204 SVTLKL
+204 SVYLML

-221 TNLSEDEFKKL
+221 TNFSEEELKKL

-291 LKASIQSVLQ
+291 IKASIQSVLQ

-308 NFSDEVLQKIKDRIT
+308 NFSDEIIQKIKDRIT
-323 LDTNNSFFGVMLER
+323 LENNNGFFGVILER

-382 NAQALIVARTD
+382 NSQALIVARTD
-393 RDQAFELGKIN
+393 KDQAFELGKIN
-404 NDGLLNEDELE
+404 NDHLLNEDELE

-424 KRIREASNAQEIESA
+424 KRIRAASNEQEIESA

-444 KTGLLKDEDL
+444 KTGLLKEEDL

-527 WKKIDDY
+527 WKKVDDY
-534 EDSKF
+534 QDSKF

-547 TAAETQIEL
+547 AAAEAQIEL
-556 NAKARESEIDLD
+556 GAHARKTDIDLD
-568 NKEMD
+568 NLEMD
-573 AQLARLARVKEMEM
+573 SQLARLARVKEMEM
-587 AEQKLAHE
+587 ADKKLEHE

-608 VSLKEIDVKMAEQY
+608 VTLKEIDVKMAEQF

-674 FMQKQMEMQMQ
+674 FMQTQMQIQIQ

-707 QTQKTEQRLERTEQ
+707 QSQKTEQRLERTEE

-760 MGCSSIE
+760 MGCSSVE

>member
-1 MNCIKCNA
+1 MNCIKCSSE
-9 DLKEGAKFCGKC
+9 LKEGAKFCGKC
-21 GTSQIVAKSQES
+21 GTPQTA
-33 TPPSFQAQ
+33 PAPSAPQPVMPQAPVQ
-41 SSATPASTPASNT
+41 ANTPAKEEDAIGSVKS
-54 AEQNSGINK
+54 K
-63 VRNKIFWDIQ
+63 LFWNIQ
-73 PGELARR
+73 PGEIARR
-80 FNEAQLEQKDNI
+80 FTEAQLAEDTYDRAK
-92 AAGIII
+92 GIII

-103 AYIKAGGEFISEIHG
+103 AIIKAGGEFVAEIHG
-118 GAYDFVAPEKIKSET
+118 GAYEFRSEKTAKEKEKREGGVVRET
-133 QNRVGSAIKDA
+133 ASFLK
-144 ANFFQKGFT
+144 KGFT
-153 FVSNLLFGKKVE
+153 FLTNLVFGEPVKDKEARKE
-165 NKGDKKEG
+165 NEKDPEKANKE
-173 DAESKKDS
+173 ANKIE
-181 KTEAQTEAEFNKL
+181 EAARDNKI
-194 VEKRKKGELF
+194 F

-210 DKSFMLPILFG
+210 DKSFMLPISFEG
-221 TNLSEDEFKKL
+221 QY
-232 PPAEQDKINRD
+232 A
-243 KIKTKVLDT
+243 IKTKVLDT
-252 NVAFEAY
+252 NVGFEAY

-268 AEHYLGDKEKVT
+268 SEHYLGDKEKVT
-280 YSDLINEVKPI
+280 YSDIANEIRPQ
-291 LKASIQSVLQ
+291 LKACIQSVLQ

-308 NFSDEVLQKIKDRIT
+308 NLSDDLIQKIKEKIAV
-323 LDTNNSFFGVMLER
+323 DTNNNFFGIILEK
-337 VITISTSN
+337 VVTISTNN

-382 NAQALIVARTD
+382 NSQALISARTD
-393 RDQAFELGKIN
+393 RDQSFELGKIN
-404 NDGLLNEDELE
+404 NDGLLQEDELE

-424 KRIREASNAQEIESA
+424 KRIREASNEEEIRAA
-439 LIDIQ
+439 LIDIE

-454 ENLKRSILERSEDH
+454 ENLKRSITERSEDH
-468 DNERFHSIEIM
+468 DTARFHSVEIM
-479 QLNNTLEIDRKNLE
+479 QLSNTLEIDRKNLE

-509 RRKQLQAEI
+509 RRKQLQAEVGFTEI
-518 GYSELEIEQ
+518 EIEQ

-547 TAAETQIEL
+547 TAAEAEIDL
-556 NAKARESEIDLD
+556 RAKARETDIDLD

-573 AQLARLARVKEMEM
+573 AQMARMAKLKEMEM
-587 AEQKLAHE
+587 AEQKQANEHE
-595 QAIAAEKQRLDQE
+595 ILAEKQKLDQE
-608 VSLKEIDVKMAEQY
+608 VQMAETY

-642 EALAKKFEADAAASS
+642 AALAKKFEADAAASM

-667 NQAKMEA
+667 NQGKMES

-707 QTQKTEQRLERTEQ
+707 QAQKTEDRLNRTEE
-721 RLDTTQDKSL
+721 RLDHTQDKSL
-731 DYTTRNNAIDA
+731 DYTTKNNTIDA
-742 VVSNNNKNQAPPP
+742 VVSNNNKNQAPAP

-760 MGCSSIE
+760 MGCQSVE

-777 CGREL
+777 CGREM

>member
-1 MNCIKCNA
+1 M
-9 DLKEGAKFCGKC
+9 
-21 GTSQIVAKSQES
+21 
-33 TPPSFQAQ
+33 
-41 SSATPASTPASNT
+41 
-54 AEQNSGINK
+54 
-63 VRNKIFWDIQ
+63 
-73 PGELARR
+73 
-80 FNEAQLEQKDNI
+80 
-92 AAGIII
+92 
-98 NDGTT
+98 
-103 AYIKAGGEFISEIHG
+103 
-118 GAYDFVAPEKIKSET
+118 
-133 QNRVGSAIKDA
+133 
-144 ANFFQKGFT
+144 
-153 FVSNLLFGKKVE
+153 
-165 NKGDKKEG
+165 
-173 DAESKKDS
+173 
-181 KTEAQTEAEFNKL
+181 
-194 VEKRKKGELF
+194 
-204 SVTLKL
+204 
-210 DKSFMLPILFG
+210 
-221 TNLSEDEFKKL
+221 
-232 PPAEQDKINRD
+232 
-243 KIKTKVLDT
+243 
-252 NVAFEAY
+252 
-259 FKIDDFKKF
+259 
-268 AEHYLGDKEKVT
+268 
-280 YSDLINEVKPI
+280 INEVKPMI
-291 LKASIQSVLQ
+291 KASIQSVLQ

-308 NFSDEVLQKIKDRIT
+308 NFSDEIIQKIKDRIT
-323 LDTNNSFFGVMLER
+323 LDNNNGFFGVILER

-358 AVSEKELDLLARTQ
+358 AVSEKELELLARQQ
-372 EFRNRLTNQN
+372 EFRNRLTNQL
-382 NAQALIVARTD
+382 NAQELIDAKTD
-393 RDQAFELGKIN
+393 RDQAFALGKIN

-424 KRIREASNAQEIESA
+424 KRIRNASNEEEIRAA
-439 LIDIQ
+439 LIDIE

-454 ENLKRSILERSEDH
+454 ENLKRSITERGEDH
-468 DNERFHSIEIM
+468 DTARFHSVELM

-501 RIQLEIDR
+501 RIQMEIDR

-527 WKKIDDY
+527 WKKIDEY

-547 TAAETQIEL
+547 TAAETQIDL
-556 NAKARESEIDLD
+556 NAKARETDIDLD

-587 AEQKLAHE
+587 ADKKLEHE

-608 VSLKEIDVKMAEQY
+608 VTLKEIDVKMAEQY

-667 NQAKMEA
+667 NQAKMES

-707 QTQKTEQRLERTEQ
+707 QSQKTEQRLERTEE

-760 MGCSSIE
+760 MGCSSVE

>member
-1 MNCIKCNA
+1 MNCIKCSA
-9 DLKEGAKFCGKC
+9 ELKEGAKFCGKC
-21 GTSQIVAKSQES
+21 GTPQTTNAAPVADPVMPQAPVQNNAPVQE
-33 TPPSFQAQ
+33 
-41 SSATPASTPASNT
+41 
-54 AEQNSGINK
+54 NSGINK
-63 VRNKIFWDIQ
+63 VRDKIFWNIQ

-80 FNEAQLEQKDNI
+80 FNEAQLEEKDNI
-92 AAGIII
+92 ASGIII

-103 AYIKAGGEFISEIHG
+103 AYIKAGGEYISEIHG
-118 GAYDFVAPEKIKSET
+118 GAYNFVAPEKVKEAVQS
-133 QNRVGSAIKDA
+133 RVGGAVKEA
-144 ANFFQKGFT
+144 AGILQRGFT
-153 FVSNLLFGKKVE
+153 FVSNLLFGKKSD
-165 NKGDKKEG
+165 DKKEG
-173 DAESKKDS
+173 DSDAKKDT
-181 KTEAQTEAEFNKL
+181 KTDAQKEAEFNKL
-194 VEKRKKGELF
+194 VEKRKKGDLF

-210 DKSFMLPILFG
+210 DKSFMLPISLEG
-221 TNLSEDEFKKL
+221 QY
-232 PPAEQDKINRD
+232 A
-243 KIKTKVLDT
+243 IKTKVLDT
-252 NVAFEAY
+252 NVGFEAY
-259 FKIDDFKKF
+259 FKIEDFKVF

-280 YSDLINEVKPI
+280 YSDIANEIRPI
-291 LKASIQSVLQ
+291 IKASIQSVLQ

-308 NFSDEVLQKIKDRIT
+308 SLSEELVQKIKDKIK
-323 LDTNNSFFGVMLER
+323 LDTNNNFFGVIIEK
-337 VITISTSN
+337 VITISTNN

-382 NAQALIVARTD
+382 NSQALIDARTE
-393 RDQAFELGKIN
+393 RDQSFELGKIN

-424 KRIREASNAQEIESA
+424 RRIREASNDEEIRAA
-439 LIDIQ
+439 LIDIE

-454 ENLKRSILERSEDH
+454 ENLKRSIAERSEDH
-468 DNERFHSIEIM
+468 DTARFHSIELM

-518 GYSELEIEQ
+518 GFSELEIEQ
-527 WKKIDDY
+527 WKKVDDY

-547 TAAETQIEL
+547 TAAETQIDL

-587 AEQKLAHE
+587 AEKKLEHE
-595 QAIAAEKQRLDQE
+595 QAIAAEKQKLDQE
-608 VSLKEIDVKMAEQY
+608 VNLKEIDVKMAEQY

-707 QTQKTEQRLERTEQ
+707 QAQKTEQRLERTED
-721 RLDTTQDKSL
+721 RLDNTQDKSL

-755 GYIKC
+755 GYVKC
-760 MGCSSIE
+760 MGCSTVE
-767 NTVGTKFCFN
+767 NTVGTKYCFN

>member
-1 MNCIKCNA
+1 MNCIKCSSE
-9 DLKEGAKFCGKC
+9 LKEGAKFCGKC
-21 GTSQIVAKSQES
+21 GTPQTA
-33 TPPSFQAQ
+33 PAPSAPQPVMPQAPVQ
-41 SSATPASTPASNT
+41 ANTPAKEEDAIGSVKS
-54 AEQNSGINK
+54 K
-63 VRNKIFWDIQ
+63 LFWNIQ
-73 PGELARR
+73 PGEIARR
-80 FNEAQLEQKDNI
+80 FTEAQLAEDTYDRAK
-92 AAGIII
+92 GIII

-103 AYIKAGGEFISEIHG
+103 AIIKAGGEFVAEIHG
-118 GAYDFVAPEKIKSET
+118 GAYEFRSEKTAKEKEKREGGVVRET
-133 QNRVGSAIKDA
+133 ASFLK
-144 ANFFQKGFT
+144 KGFT
-153 FVSNLLFGKKVE
+153 FLTNLVFGEPVKDKEARKE
-165 NKGDKKEG
+165 NEKDPEKANKE
-173 DAESKKDS
+173 ANKIE
-181 KTEAQTEAEFNKL
+181 EAARDNKI
-194 VEKRKKGELF
+194 F

-210 DKSFMLPILFG
+210 DKSFMLPISFEG
-221 TNLSEDEFKKL
+221 QY
-232 PPAEQDKINRD
+232 A
-243 KIKTKVLDT
+243 IKTKILDT
-252 NVAFEAY
+252 NVGFEAY

-268 AEHYLGDKEKVT
+268 SEHYLGDKEKVT
-280 YSDLINEVKPI
+280 YSDIANEIRPQ
-291 LKASIQSVLQ
+291 LKACIQSVLQ

-308 NFSDEVLQKIKDRIT
+308 NLSDDLIQKIKEKIAV
-323 LDTNNSFFGVMLER
+323 DTNNNFFGIILEK
-337 VITISTSN
+337 VVTISTNN

-382 NAQALIVARTD
+382 NSQALISARTD
-393 RDQAFELGKIN
+393 RDQSFELGKIN
-404 NDGLLNEDELE
+404 NDGLLQEDELE

-424 KRIREASNAQEIESA
+424 KRIREASNEEEIRAA
-439 LIDIQ
+439 LIDIE

-454 ENLKRSILERSEDH
+454 ENLKRSITERSEDH
-468 DNERFHSIEIM
+468 DTARFHSVEIM
-479 QLNNTLEIDRKNLE
+479 QLSNTLEIDRKNLE

-509 RRKQLQAEI
+509 RRKQLQAEVGFTEI
-518 GYSELEIEQ
+518 EIEQ

-547 TAAETQIEL
+547 TAAEAEIDL
-556 NAKARESEIDLD
+556 RAKARETDIDLD

-573 AQLARLARVKEMEM
+573 AQMARMAKLKEMEM
-587 AEQKLAHE
+587 AEQKQANEHE
-595 QAIAAEKQRLDQE
+595 ILAEKQKLDQE
-608 VSLKEIDVKMAEQY
+608 VQMAETY

-642 EALAKKFEADAAASS
+642 AALAKKFEADAAASM

-667 NQAKMEA
+667 NQGKMES

-707 QTQKTEQRLERTEQ
+707 QAQKTEERLNRTEE
-721 RLDTTQDKSL
+721 RLDHTQDKSL
-731 DYTTRNNAIDA
+731 DYTTKNNTIDA
-742 VVSNNNKNQAPPP
+742 VVSNNNKNQAPAP

-760 MGCSSIE
+760 MGCQSVE

-777 CGREL
+777 CGREM